1 MMMEQGKFEETAK
14 ELDRLTESE
23 LRLWRQIQ
31 GKA

>member
-1 MMMEQGKFEETAK
+1 MTAGDFEKTAQ

-23 LRLWRQIQ
+23 LQLWRQIQ